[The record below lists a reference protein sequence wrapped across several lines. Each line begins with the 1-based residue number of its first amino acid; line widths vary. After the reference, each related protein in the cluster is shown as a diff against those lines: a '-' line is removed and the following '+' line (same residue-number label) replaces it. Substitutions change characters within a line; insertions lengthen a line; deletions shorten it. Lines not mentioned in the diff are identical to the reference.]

1 MLKGKRKNCWRK
13 EKDQPHCLPP
23 EETHRRWNSALPS
36 QQQHLALKKKKD
48 KLLSVMAQTEKQGG
62 RKESFEQSSSFSRV
76 EGFATAG
83 SEQMVR
89 TRLSWR
95 NLL

>member
-1 MLKGKRKNCWRK
+1 
-13 EKDQPHCLPP
+13 
-23 EETHRRWNSALPS
+23 
-36 QQQHLALKKKKD
+36 
-48 KLLSVMAQTEKQGG
+48 MAQTERQGG
-62 RKESFEQSSSFSRV
+62 RKESFEQSLSFSRV